1 MAAPP
6 RTKTRASWRP
16 EVPPP
21 PVAGAPVGKKVVVVG
36 TGDGLT
42 VVVAGVGVV
51 VCVLGCVV
59 LVEALAGALEVAVP
73 DDDDDPDEGPDGE
86 KIDGT
91 LDDGAPVQ
99 AETVAAT
106 RTIKAAQLRTASRGL
121 LAGLAEV
128 MRILMEP
135 P

>member
-1 MAAPP
+1 M
-6 RTKTRASWRP
+6 
-16 EVPPP
+16 VD
-21 PVAGAPVGKKVVVVG
+21 G

-51 VCVLGCVV
+51 ACVLGAVVACVV
-59 LVEALAGALEVAVP
+59 LAEASAEALEVAVP

-99 AETVAAT
+99 AETATAT
-106 RTIKAAQLRTASRGL
+106 RTIKVAQPRTASRGL
-121 LAGLAEV
+121 LAGLADV
-128 MRILMEP
+128 MRTFMEP

>member
-1 MAAPP
+1 M
-6 RTKTRASWRP
+6 
-16 EVPPP
+16 VD
-21 PVAGAPVGKKVVVVG
+21 G

-51 VCVLGCVV
+51 ACVLGVFVGWVV
-59 LVEALAGALEVAVP
+59 LAEASAEALEVAVP
-73 DDDDDPDEGPDGE
+73 DDDEDPDGE

-91 LDDGAPVQ
+91 VDDGEPVQ
-99 AETVAAT
+99 AEMATAT

-121 LAGLAEV
+121 LAGLAV
-128 MRILMEP
+128 MRTFMQP

>member
-1 MAAPP
+1 M
-6 RTKTRASWRP
+6 
-16 EVPPP
+16 VD
-21 PVAGAPVGKKVVVVG
+21 G

-51 VCVLGCVV
+51 ACVLGVVVECVV
-59 LVEALAGALEVAVP
+59 LAEALAEAVELAVP

-99 AETVAAT
+99 AETATAT
-106 RTIKAAQLRTASRGL
+106 RTIKVAQPRTASRGL
-121 LAGLAEV
+121 LAGLADV
-128 MRILMEP
+128 MRTFMEP

>member
-1 MAAPP
+1 M
-6 RTKTRASWRP
+6 
-16 EVPPP
+16 
-21 PVAGAPVGKKVVVVG
+21 
-36 TGDGLT
+36 
-42 VVVAGVGVV
+42 VAGVGVV
-51 VCVLGCVV
+51 ACVLGVVDGGVV
-59 LVEALAGALEVAVP
+59 LAEASAEAVEVAVP

-99 AETVAAT
+99 AETATAT
-106 RTIKAAQLRTASRGL
+106 RTIKAAQPRTASRGL

-128 MRILMEP
+128 MRTLMEP

>member
-1 MAAPP
+1 
-6 RTKTRASWRP
+6 
-16 EVPPP
+16 
-21 PVAGAPVGKKVVVVG
+21 
-36 TGDGLT
+36 
-42 VVVAGVGVV
+42 VVAGVGVV
-51 VCVLGCVV
+51 ACVLGVVDGGVV
-59 LVEALAGALEVAVP
+59 LAEASAEAVEVAVP

-99 AETVAAT
+99 AETATAT
-106 RTIKAAQLRTASRGL
+106 RCIKAAQPRTASRGL

-128 MRILMEP
+128 MRTFMEP

>member
-1 MAAPP
+1 M
-6 RTKTRASWRP
+6 
-16 EVPPP
+16 VD
-21 PVAGAPVGKKVVVVG
+21 G

-51 VCVLGCVV
+51 VCVLGVVVGCVV
-59 LVEALAGALEVAVP
+59 LAEALAEALEVAVP
-73 DDDDDPDEGPDGE
+73 DDDEDADEDPDGE
-86 KIDGT
+86 KIAGT

-99 AETVAAT
+99 AETAVAI
-106 RTIKAAQLRTASRGL
+106 RTIKVAQPRTASRGL

-128 MRILMEP
+128 MRTLMEP

>member
-1 MAAPP
+1 
-6 RTKTRASWRP
+6 
-16 EVPPP
+16 
-21 PVAGAPVGKKVVVVG
+21 VVDG

-42 VVVAGVGVV
+42 VVVVGVGVV
-51 VCVLGCVV
+51 ALVLGEVVACVV
-59 LVEALAGALEVAVP
+59 LAEASAEALEVAVP
-73 DDDDDPDEGPDGE
+73 DDDDDADEGPDGE

-99 AETVAAT
+99 AETATAT
-106 RTIKAAQLRTASRGL
+106 RTIKAAQPRTASRGL

-128 MRILMEP
+128 MRTFMEP

>member
-1 MAAPP
+1 M
-6 RTKTRASWRP
+6 
-16 EVPPP
+16 VD
-21 PVAGAPVGKKVVVVG
+21 G

-51 VCVLGCVV
+51 ACVLGVVVGCVV
-59 LVEALAGALEVAVP
+59 LAEASAEAVEVAVP

-99 AETVAAT
+99 AETATAT
-106 RTIKAAQLRTASRGL
+106 RTIKVAQPRTASRGL
-121 LAGLAEV
+121 LAGLADV
-128 MRILMEP
+128 MRTFMEP

>member
-1 MAAPP
+1 M
-6 RTKTRASWRP
+6 
-16 EVPPP
+16 VD
-21 PVAGAPVGKKVVVVG
+21 G

-51 VCVLGCVV
+51 ACVLGVVDGGVV
-59 LVEALAGALEVAVP
+59 LAEASAEAVEVAVP

-99 AETVAAT
+99 AETATAT
-106 RTIKAAQLRTASRGL
+106 RTIKAAQPRTASRGL

-128 MRILMEP
+128 MRTFMEP